1 MRCYTL
7 AQTVTEREYGAQARL
22 QKCRREGRRTD
33 MNREKLYSAADLLKR
48 KKKIVIPAA
57 IFTVAAAAFLA
68 GRGGK
73 SSSPVAMGMGQ
84 MNNVATVSAEYPK
97 SGDIKLETAVTGT
110 VEPAD
115 VVYVYAQESGDVTS
129 VQVKAGDV
137 VEAGQV
143 LLTIDT
149 KQVESAKNSMDSA
162 KISYDQAQS
171 TLNRMQLLYAGGD
184 ISDQEYEEYQ
194 NQVKSARLQY
204 ESAKLNYENQVE
216 YSTVTAPIA
225 GKVESCDVEVFDNVN
240 VSAQLCVISGEG
252 EQRVSFSVTERVA
265 KNLSVGDEIRIEKDG
280 AEYRGFITEVSGMV
294 DAATGMFKVKAS
306 MDQADEVPTGSTVK
320 IYVVSEEVHDAM
332 TVPVDAVYFD
342 GGVGN
347 VYVYEDGTVHKKEG
361 EVGIFDSEL
370 AEIKAGLTENDLVIS
385 TWSSELYEGSTV
397 KLKDDSEGTGT
408 DADMQTEETADK
420 ETDGREQPLS
430 PSDALPLEPV
440 ADAEER

>member
-1 MRCYTL
+1 
-7 AQTVTEREYGAQARL
+7 
-22 QKCRREGRRTD
+22 

-342 GGVGN
+342 GGV
-347 VYVYEDGTVHKKEG
+347 YEDGTVHKKEV

>member
-1 MRCYTL
+1 
-7 AQTVTEREYGAQARL
+7 
-22 QKCRREGRRTD
+22 

-171 TLNRMQLLYAGGD
+171 TLNRMQLLYARSVSLSSCCARASKRFLSGSSWLHGAPAAA
-184 ISDQEYEEYQ
+184 QEK
-194 NQVKSARLQY
+194 N
-204 ESAKLNYENQVE
+204 
-216 YSTVTAPIA
+216 
-225 GKVESCDVEVFDNVN
+225 
-240 VSAQLCVISGEG
+240 
-252 EQRVSFSVTERVA
+252 ER
-265 KNLSVGDEIRIEKDG
+265 G
-280 AEYRGFITEVSGMV
+280 AV
-294 DAATGMFKVKAS
+294 
-306 MDQADEVPTGSTVK
+306 
-320 IYVVSEEVHDAM
+320 
-332 TVPVDAVYFD
+332 
-342 GGVGN
+342 
-347 VYVYEDGTVHKKEG
+347 
-361 EVGIFDSEL
+361 
-370 AEIKAGLTENDLVIS
+370 
-385 TWSSELYEGSTV
+385 
-397 KLKDDSEGTGT
+397 
-408 DADMQTEETADK
+408 
-420 ETDGREQPLS
+420 
-430 PSDALPLEPV
+430 
-440 ADAEER
+440 